1 MGSRSVTIAAI
12 VPARD
17 EAHNIVAC
25 LESLAWADRRVL
37 FLDDRTAD
45 ETAALARAAGAEVL
59 SHPFENFAQFHNA
72 AMDRVEARWVFFV
85 DADER
90 ATPDLAAEV
99 RRVTGGTRPE
109 VAWAVPR
116 HNYIF
121 GRLTLGA
128 GWYPDYQ
135 SRLLLRDR
143 VRWERPVHEIIVTD
157 GPQGHLEHPLIHH
170 NYTDLPDFV
179 ERQQR
184 YTDFDA
190 GILFRDGVRPRL
202 HTPCTQA
209 LRQFW
214 WRFVTLRG
222 VRDGLHGAW
231 LSLLMAYYEAIK
243 YRKLSRLWQEA
254 DKDSETRFL

>member
-1 MGSRSVTIAAI
+1 MNVTAI

-17 EAHNIVAC
+17 EERNIVDC
-25 LESLAWADRRVL
+25 LESLSWADRRVV
-37 FLDDRTAD
+37 FLDSRTAD
-45 ETAALARAAGAEVL
+45 RTEELAKETGAEVIR
-59 SHPFENFAQFHNA
+59 HPFENFGQFHNA
-72 AMDRVEARWVFFV
+72 AMDAVEADWILFV

-90 ATPDLAAEV
+90 ATPELAKEI
-99 RRVTGGTRPE
+99 RSVTDGSHEE

-143 VRWERPVHEIIVTD
+143 VRWERPVHEVIVTD
-157 GPQGHLEHPLIHH
+157 GPTGFLKNPLIHY
-170 NYTDLPDFV
+170 NYDDLPDFIA
-179 ERQQR
+179 RQQG

-190 GILFRDGVRPRL
+190 GILKGQGVHPKFY
-202 HTPCTQA
+202 TPYTQA
-209 LRQFW
+209 VRHFW

-222 VRDGLHGAW
+222 SQDGLHGLW
-231 LSLLMAYYEAIK
+231 LSLLMAYYEAVK
-243 YRKLSRLWQEA
+243 YRKLARLWRDA
-254 DKDSETRFL
+254 SR